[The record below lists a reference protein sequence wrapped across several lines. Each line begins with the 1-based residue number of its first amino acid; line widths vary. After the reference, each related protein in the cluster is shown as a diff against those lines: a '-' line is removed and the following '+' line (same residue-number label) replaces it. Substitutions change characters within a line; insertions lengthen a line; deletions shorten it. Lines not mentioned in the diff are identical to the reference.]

1 MYPIV
6 LPDSRTRDLPT
17 RWGEVTLGQ
26 AARLAELPDAADVYS
41 MLSVM
46 LNLSPLEVMN
56 MPANFVVEQLLPVL
70 SFVSDTEP
78 DFAAF
83 TLPKTV
89 TLPRNEDAGSTV
101 VVPAITDLTAAT
113 FGQAT
118 DMGAVLQDTTM
129 PVAQKRIQVLAI
141 LLYPGYSFGAYDS
154 DNIAAFAEHVCAFAR
169 LEEAL
174 PLTDFFLS
182 STTSSGAATPA
193 SSSASP
199 SALTS
204 APPASKPS
212 WWSGMRWL
220 WSTRWPLGTK
230 PSGASSGES
239 SGGR

>member
-6 LPDSRTRDLPT
+6 LPDSRTRELPT

-26 AARLAELPDAADVYS
+26 AARLAELPEGADVYS
-41 MLSVM
+41 FLAALLS
-46 LNLSPLEVMN
+46 LSPLEVMN
-56 MPANFVVEQLLPVL
+56 LPHALVVEQLLPVL
-70 SFVSDTEP
+70 SFASDTEP

-83 TLPKTV
+83 TMPNSV
-89 TLPRNEDAGSTV
+89 TLPRNEDPGSTV
-101 VVPAITDLTAAT
+101 AVPAITDLTAAT

-118 DMGAVLQDTTM
+118 DLGAVLQDAAL
-129 PVAQKRIQVLAI
+129 PVAEKRIQVLAI

-154 DNIAAFAEHVCAFAR
+154 DHIAAFAEHVCAFAR

-182 STTSSGAATPA
+182 STTAFAAATSP

-199 SALTS
+199 SAPTS

-212 WWSGMRWL
+212 WQNGMRWL
-220 WSTRWPLGTK
+220 WSTRWPVATK
-230 PSGASSGES
+230 PSGPTSGASSGA
-239 SGGR
+239 R

>member
-46 LNLSPLEVMN
+46 LDLSPLEVMN
-56 MPANFVVEQLLPVL
+56 LPADFVVEQLLPVL
-70 SFVSDTEP
+70 SFVSDADP

-83 TLPKTV
+83 TLPQTV

-101 VVPAITDLTAAT
+101 VVPALTDLTAAT

-118 DMGAVLQDTTM
+118 DMGAVLQDAAM

-182 STTSSGAATPA
+182 STTAFAVATPA
-193 SSSASP
+193 NSSASR
-199 SALTS
+199 SAPTS
-204 APPASKPS
+204 APPASKP
-212 WWSGMRWL
+212 WWRNGMRWL
-220 WSTRWPLGTK
+220 WSTRWPVATK
-230 PSGASSGES
+230 LSGPTSGES
-239 SGGR
+239 SGAR

>member
-6 LPDSRTRDLPT
+6 LPDSRTRELPT

-26 AARLAELPDAADVYS
+26 AAGLAELPDAADVYS

-46 LNLSPLEVMN
+46 LTLSPLEVMN
-56 MPANFVVEQLLPVL
+56 LPAEFVVEQLLPVL
-70 SFVSDTEP
+70 SFVSDADP

-83 TLPKTV
+83 PMPKTV

-101 VVPAITDLTAAT
+101 VVPAITDLSSAT

-118 DMGAVLQDTTM
+118 DMGAVLQDATL

-154 DNIAAFAEHVCAFAR
+154 DNIAAFAEHVCAFAK

-182 STTSSGAATPA
+182 STTSSVVATPA

-199 SALTS
+199 SAPTKK
-204 APPASKPS
+204 PQASSSS
-212 WWSGMRWL
+212 WWSGMHWL
-220 WSTRWPLGTK
+220 WSMRWPLGTK
-230 PSGASSGES
+230 RSGPTSSG
-239 SGGR
+239 

>member
-6 LPDSRTRDLPT
+6 LPDSRTRQLPT

-26 AARLAELPDAADVYS
+26 AAGLAGLPDAADVYS

-46 LNLSPLEVMN
+46 LTLSPLEVMN
-56 MPANFVVEQLLPVL
+56 LPADFVVEQVLPVL
-70 SFVSDTEP
+70 SFVSDADP
-78 DFAAF
+78 DFSAF
-83 TLPKTV
+83 PMPKSV

-101 VVPAITDLTAAT
+101 VVPAITDLSSAT

-118 DMGAVLQDTTM
+118 DMGAVLQDATL

-154 DNIAAFAEHVCAFAR
+154 DHIAAFAEHVCAFAK

-182 STTSSGAATPA
+182 STTSFAAATPA

-199 SALTS
+199 SAPTKK
-204 APPASKPS
+204 PQASKRS
-212 WWSGMRWL
+212 WKNGMQWL
-220 WSTRWPLGTK
+220 WSMRWPLGTK
-230 PSGASSGES
+230 RNGPTSGASSGVK
-239 SGGR
+239 